1 MTLMARAY
9 DALSCAGVDV
19 RLATRHSG
27 VCDAP
32 YCVIYEGQPEI
43 AGKTLTRRHILVD
56 ALVPAARPQ
65 SLQGLCGDIRT
76 ALQIGPGLRF
86 AGASSDCALEDY
98 RAVGRTM
105 DFTALCGTDI

>member
-1 MTLMARAY
+1 MTLLERAY
-9 DALSCAGVDV
+9 GALTCAGVDA

-27 VCDAP
+27 TCEAP

-43 AGKTLTRRHILVD
+43 MGKTLMKRHILVE

-76 ALQIGPGLRF
+76 ALWTGPMLTF
-86 AGASSDCALEDY
+86 AGASQDMALEDY

-105 DFTALCGTDI
+105 DFTALCGS